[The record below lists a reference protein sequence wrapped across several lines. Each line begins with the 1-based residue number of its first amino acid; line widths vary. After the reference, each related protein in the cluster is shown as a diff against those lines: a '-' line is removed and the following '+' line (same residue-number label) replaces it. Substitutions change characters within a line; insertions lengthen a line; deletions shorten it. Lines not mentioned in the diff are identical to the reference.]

1 MNHFLGDPAFSA
13 GDSVYTWGDV
23 VLAAVHRGDWSRL
36 EEVLRRKLALLAEA
50 EERGD
55 APTEEEL
62 DAAAQEFRYERDLIT
77 GEDMEAWLTREGI
90 SVDDWMDYVERSLVF
105 SRAGEAG
112 MSTRDEDADAD
123 ADADVAARIAVE
135 AICSGALME
144 FAEALAARVA
154 VAARPLDEPESGSGR
169 ADAESPPPE
178 EVRHA
183 ARSAAAD
190 ALRFGLADLASE
202 PEGARLE
209 ELARAELVSAARE
222 AALCVRDD
230 GASFEAVAE
239 SAHVSAR
246 REHLFAEELDPATR
260 ADLLSA
266 RPGEIVGPIAFGDG
280 FHLYRLHGKTMPT
293 ERDPDVRR
301 RGEAAVLHRLLDE
314 ETRSRI
320 CWLERH

>member
-1 MNHFLGDPAFSA
+1 
-13 GDSVYTWGDV
+13 
-23 VLAAVHRGDWSRL
+23 
-36 EEVLRRKLALLAEA
+36 
-50 EERGD
+50 
-55 APTEEEL
+55 
-62 DAAAQEFRYERDLIT
+62 
-77 GEDMEAWLTREGI
+77 MEAWLTREGI

-105 SRAGEAG
+105 SRAREAG
-112 MSTRDEDADAD
+112 GSSRDEDGD
-123 ADADVAARIAVE
+123 ADADVAARVAVE

-154 VAARPLDEPESGSGR
+154 LAARPLDDTESGSDR

-178 EVRHA
+178 EVRRA

-190 ALRFGLADLASE
+190 ALRFGLADLATD
-202 PEGARLE
+202 PEGERLE
-209 ELARAELVSAARE
+209 VLARAELVFAARCRRLVSAPAVRSEIDFRRLDWIRFDLETLSFTSETAARE
-222 AALCVRDD
+222 AELCVRDD

-266 RPGEIVGPIAFGDG
+266 RAGEIVGPIAFGGG
-280 FHLYRLHGKTMPT
+280 FHLFRLHGKTMPT

-301 RGEAAVLHRLLDE
+301 RGEAAVLHRLVDE

-320 CWLERH
+320 RWLERH